1 MVTRMVH
8 DLVADCE
15 TAPAVVKGGDEVS
28 KEGAS
33 TTHLQTGSF
42 QSVYELSNRDIELL
56 PAASKE
62 HRFLNVEPSPHT
74 ERKQ

>member
-1 MVTRMVH
+1 MVH

-33 TTHLQTGSF
+33 TTHLLTGSF
-42 QSVYELSNRDIELL
+42 QSLYVQSFELL

-62 HRFLNVEPSPHT
+62 HRFLNVEPPSHT